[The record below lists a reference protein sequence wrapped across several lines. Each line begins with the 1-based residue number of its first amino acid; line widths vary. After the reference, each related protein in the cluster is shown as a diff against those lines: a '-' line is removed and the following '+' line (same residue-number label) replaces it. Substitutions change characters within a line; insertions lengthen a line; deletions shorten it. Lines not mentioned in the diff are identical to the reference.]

1 MEFQFGVVAEFW
13 RSAQLMVHSSEDV
26 LTAAEL
32 SVENQL
38 ECHSAFI
45 EQG

>member
-32 SVENQL
+32 STQKGVKW
-38 ECHSAFI
+38 
-45 EQG
+45 